1 MTRAEFVQR
10 GWLSLA
16 NEVEVV
22 GRTIIGR
29 MELAVTH
36 ATSLAKIVAMADVLE
51 ASGNAPWSDE
61 VDDAEVMLALVEV
74 EQAARALGRIHGGR
88 IDTALTRLDMAR
100 AAAKKAADS
109 P

>member
-61 VDDAEVMLALVEV
+61 VDYGSALVKRMKVRDAEAMERDAY
-74 EQAARALGRIHGGR
+74 AAGKAEAKTEIERLTARIAELER
-88 IDTALTRLDMAR
+88 Q
-100 AAAKKAADS
+100 
-109 P
+109 